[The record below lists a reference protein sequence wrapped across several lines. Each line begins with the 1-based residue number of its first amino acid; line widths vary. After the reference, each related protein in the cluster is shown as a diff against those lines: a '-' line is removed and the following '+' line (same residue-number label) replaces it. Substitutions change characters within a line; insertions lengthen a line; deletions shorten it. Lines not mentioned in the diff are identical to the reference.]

1 MDHSEA
7 IREMLAEKYL
17 LDELSPE
24 ARETFEEHFFGCME
38 CAQDVR
44 SGATLIGGM
53 KDVLAEEPARAG
65 AVVRQPER
73 TRSGWLGWLRPAL
86 ALPVLIV
93 LIGIVAYQ
101 NLVSYPKLKM
111 AANTPQVLP
120 WASVNVS
127 SRGANA
133 PTITVHHGEGF
144 LLFVNIP
151 PDSRYSSYIAELH
164 DPSGKMEWSLTIPAT
179 IEDGYPVHVPAANR
193 AGGSYTVVVQGV
205 SAVGEKSEIGRT
217 QFELRVQQ

>member
-17 LDELSPE
+17 LDELSPD
-24 ARETFEEHFFGCME
+24 ARKAFEEHFFGCME

-44 SGATLIGGM
+44 SGATLVSGM
-53 KDVLAEEPARAG
+53 KDVLAEEPAPAG
-65 AVVRQPER
+65 AVVRQPESA
-73 TRSGWLGWLRPAL
+73 RSGWLGWLRPAL

-93 LIGIVAYQ
+93 LIGIVTYQ
-101 NLVSYPKLKM
+101 NLVIYPKLKM

-164 DPSGKMEWSLTIPAT
+164 DPSGKLEWSLTVPAT
-179 IEDGYPVHVPAANR
+179 IEDSYPVHVPAANR
-193 AGGSYTVVVQGV
+193 AEGSYTVVVQGV
-205 SAVGEKSEIGRT
+205 SPTGEKSEIGKT
-217 QFELRVQQ
+217 PFELRVQQ

>member
-65 AVVRQPER
+65 AVDRQPES

-133 PTITVHHGEGF
+133 PTITVPHGDGF
-144 LLFVNIP
+144 LLYVNIP
-151 PDSRYSSYIAELH
+151 P

>member
-1 MDHSEA
+1 MSMNAMPDVHTLTGAYVCDALDPAEREA
-7 IREMLAEKYL
+7 
-17 LDELSPE
+17 
-24 ARETFEEHFFGCME
+24 FEEHFFGCTE

-44 SGATLIGGM
+44 SGATLISGM
-53 KDVLAEEPARAG
+53 KDVLAEEPAPAG
-65 AVVRQPER
+65 AVVRQPES

-164 DPSGKMEWSLTIPAT
+164 DPSGKLEWSLTVPSSISTATWEMPEAAWALREMVWAPAT
-179 IEDGYPVHVPAANR
+179 QEPA
-193 AGGSYTVVVQGV
+193 
-205 SAVGEKSEIGRT
+205 II
-217 QFELRVQQ
+217 

>member
-7 IREMLAEKYL
+7 IREILAEKYL

-65 AVVRQPER
+65 AVVRQPES

>member
-24 ARETFEEHFFGCME
+24 AREAFEEHFFGCLE
-38 CAQDVR
+38 CAQDLR
-44 SGATLIGGM
+44 SGATLISGM
-53 KDVLAEEPARAG
+53 KDVLAEAPATAG
-65 AVVRQPER
+65 ALARKPESA
-73 TRSGWLGWLRPAL
+73 RSGWLGWLRPAL
-86 ALPVLIV
+86 VLPVLIV
-93 LIGIVAYQ
+93 LIGIVTYQ
-101 NLVSYPKLKM
+101 NLVSNPKLKM

-120 WASVNVS
+120 WASINVS

-133 PTITVHHGEGF
+133 PAITVRHGEGF

-164 DPSGKMEWSLTIPAT
+164 DPSGKLEWSLTIPAT
-179 IEDGYPVHVPAANR
+179 SEDSYPVHVPAANR
-193 AGGSYTVVVQGV
+193 ADGNHTVVVQGI
-205 SAVGEKSEIGRT
+205 SAAGEKNEIGKT
-217 QFELRVQQ
+217 SFELHTQQ

>member
-17 LDELSPE
+17 LDELSPD
-24 ARETFEEHFFGCME
+24 AREAFEEHFFGCIE

-44 SGATLIGGM
+44 TGATLISGM
-53 KDVLAEEPARAG
+53 KDVLAEAPVSGG
-65 AVVRQPER
+65 AIVRKPESA
-73 TRSGWLGWLRPAL
+73 RSGWLGWLRPAL
-86 ALPVLIV
+86 AFPVLIV

-101 NLVSYPKLKM
+101 NLVSYPRLKM

-133 PTITVHHGEGF
+133 PAITVHHGEGF

-164 DPSGKMEWSLTIPAT
+164 DPSGKLEWSLTVPAT
-179 IEDGYPVHVPAANR
+179 TEDSYPVHVPAANR
-193 AGGSYTVVVQGV
+193 AGGSYTVVVQGI
-205 SAVGEKSEIGRT
+205 SATGEKSEVGRT
-217 QFELRVQQ
+217 QFELRVQN